1 MEYGAF
7 VVAQLLQEMS
17 QSHKD
22 LAYDYLYEDAIK
34 VYNMFKGSTYDDP
47 NKSEYDC
54 IHSYLL
60 YIVNKKE
67 KELQHMLDAVDDFI
81 SLWTSDVELQKRMR
95 NFASEDWILT
105 HKEL

>member
-17 QSHKD
+17 ESHKD

-34 VYNMFKGSTYDDP
+34 IYNGFKGSTYDDS

-54 IHSYLL
+54 IQSYLL
-60 YIVNKKE
+60 HIVNKKQ

-81 SLWTSDVELQKRMR
+81 SLWTSDIELQKRMR
-95 NFASEDWILT
+95 KFALEDWIPT
-105 HKEL
+105 HNEL

>member
-7 VVAQLLQEMS
+7 VVAQLLQEIS
-17 QSHKD
+17 PSHKD
-22 LAYDYLYEDAIK
+22 LAYDYLYSDAIK
-34 VYNMFKGSTYDDP
+34 IYKDFEQSFYNDS

-60 YIVNKKE
+60 YIVNKKQ

-81 SLWTSDVELQKRMR
+81 SLWTSDIELQKRMR
-95 NFASEDWILT
+95 EFASEDWIHT
-105 HKEL
+105 HYEL